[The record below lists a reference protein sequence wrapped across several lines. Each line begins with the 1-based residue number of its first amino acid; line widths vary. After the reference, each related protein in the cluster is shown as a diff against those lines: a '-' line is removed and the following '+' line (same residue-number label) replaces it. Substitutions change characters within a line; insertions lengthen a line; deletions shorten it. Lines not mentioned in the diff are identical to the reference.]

1 MNTKLRVFSGIQP
14 SGQLHIGN
22 YLGAI
27 KQWIPLQSTNDCLF
41 CVVDYHAITVK
52 YDPKDMRNRT
62 LNAALDYLAAGL
74 DPKRATLFVQSHVP
88 EHTELAWLL
97 NTITPVGELRRM
109 TQWKEKSGI
118 KDIRFYNP
126 SPDKKLHSSANFQIQ
141 LKGFRNTVYN
151 KYTSYLLMNLN
162 KSLGKEND
170 NKEYNKIWETETG
183 NLLRSKEFT
192 EIKNNIVRE
201 YEEETLNKA
210 DAGLLNY
217 PVLMAADILLYHTN
231 IVPVG
236 EDQQQHVELARVI
249 ARKFNHQ
256 FGQTFIEPTSQL
268 SESKRIM
275 SLADPSKKMSKSL
288 GPKHFIALTDSPAII
303 REKVSKAVTDTGS
316 NEGELS
322 PGIKN
327 LFLLLKE
334 FGTTE
339 EYRKFDAAYR
349 DKSIRYSDLKSTL
362 AEAIIRTLKPFQAK
376 RAALAKSPK
385 KIWQILDDGAKR
397 ARPIAQ
403 KTLRDVKVKMGL
415 V

>member
-1 MNTKLRVFSGIQP
+1 MTNKLRVFSGIKP
-14 SGQLHIGN
+14 SGELHIGN

-52 YDPKDMRNRT
+52 YDPKEMQNRIF
-62 LNAALDYLAAGL
+62 NAALDYLAAGL
-74 DPKRATLFVQSHVP
+74 DPKKATLFVQSHVP

-97 NTITPVGELRRM
+97 NTITPFGELARM
-109 TQWKEKSGI
+109 TQWK
-118 KDIRFYNP
+118 
-126 SPDKKLHSSANFQIQ
+126 DKVSIPH
-141 LKGFRNTVYN
+141 R
-151 KYTSYLLMNLN
+151 
-162 KSLGKEND
+162 
-170 NKEYNKIWETETG
+170 
-183 NLLRSKEFT
+183 
-192 EIKNNIVRE
+192 
-201 YEEETLNKA
+201 ETLRLVNEGNKRISEIYKEEYDSGKNKGLTFEEISNKVFQRVEVESVLPA
-210 DAGLLNY
+210 LLFHMNRASAGLMDY

-249 ARKFNHQ
+249 ARKFNNQ
-256 FGQTFIEPTSQL
+256 FGQTFIEPKSQL

-288 GPKHFIALTDSPAII
+288 GSKHYIALTDSPAII

-316 NEGELS
+316 NDGELS

-334 FGTTE
+334 FGTAE
-339 EYRKFDAAYR
+339 EYRRFDAAYR
-349 DKSIRYSDLKSTL
+349 DKTIRYSDLKSTL
-362 AEAIIRTLKPFQAK
+362 AEAIIRTLKPFQAQ

-403 KTLRDVKVKMGL
+403 KALRDVKVKMGL
-415 V
+415 A